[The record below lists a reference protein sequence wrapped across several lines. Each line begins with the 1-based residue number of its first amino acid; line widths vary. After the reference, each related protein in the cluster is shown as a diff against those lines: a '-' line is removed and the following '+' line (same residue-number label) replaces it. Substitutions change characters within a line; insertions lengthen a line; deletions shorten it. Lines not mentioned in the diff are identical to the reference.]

1 MAKEMIKGNVAVAE
15 AAVRAGLVSYFGYP
29 ITPQT
34 ELLEYL
40 SARMPELGRAFV
52 QAESE
57 LGAINM
63 VYGAACTGLRTMSSS
78 SSPGVSL
85 MCEGISYIYGTEVP
99 AVLVDVMRGGPGLG
113 NISPSQADYTQVV
126 HGGGHGEYHLIVLA
140 PASVQEAIDLTG
152 EAFYLAEKY
161 RTVVVI
167 LMDGF
172 LGQMME
178 PAVLPPFKPVN
189 MESPDYAVAPKEG
202 REKRFLTSINI
213 DAPTQE
219 RLNIRQMSKW
229 EEITRNEVR
238 YQGYYLDDAEYVV
251 VGFGTCGRIAL
262 TAVRE
267 AREKGIKIG
276 LLRPVSL
283 SPYPTEVLDKL
294 AEQAKG
300 FLVVEMNNGQMLD
313 DVVSIV
319 ARRAPVHFYG
329 RMGGMVPYP
338 DEISQAIDEM
348 VNSDAG
354 PELDGRA
361 KWLEL
366 MRETIGQ
373 GA

>member
-152 EAFYLAEKY
+152 EAFDLAEKY

-294 AEQAKG
+294 AERAKG

-361 KWLEL
+361 KWLKH

>member
-1 MAKEMIKGNVAVAE
+1 M
-15 AAVRAGLVSYFGYP
+15 
-29 ITPQT
+29 
-34 ELLEYL
+34 
-40 SARMPELGRAFV
+40 
-52 QAESE
+52 
-57 LGAINM
+57 
-63 VYGAACTGLRTMSSS
+63 
-78 SSPGVSL
+78 
-85 MCEGISYIYGTEVP
+85 
-99 AVLVDVMRGGPGLG
+99 
-113 NISPSQADYTQVV
+113 
-126 HGGGHGEYHLIVLA
+126 
-140 PASVQEAIDLTG
+140 
-152 EAFYLAEKY
+152 
-161 RTVVVI
+161 
-167 LMDGF
+167 
-172 LGQMME
+172 
-178 PAVLPPFKPVN
+178 LPPFKPVN

-294 AEQAKG
+294 AERAKG

-361 KWLEL
+361 KWLKH